1 MWHLNSS
8 CIIADMCFSGEV
20 VAECPVSQHCFCNTK
35 NLTADIIE
43 PAQPSH
49 CALVP
54 SFPFYPIPSLPE
66 LSEAMEC
73 SNTTSVRKMSGL
85 NKNRIMLK
93 RNLRIS
99 PVPKDSW
106 KYMKDFPWY
115 TFRHRL
121 CLPLWDMELIIHHQY
136 LIRNRSFSF
145 HPHVMKMIRSH
156 QHILLLLLHQIIIP
170 RYI

>member
-1 MWHLNSS
+1 MWHWNSI
-8 CIIADMCFSGEV
+8 CIIAAIMCFLGKV
-20 VAECPVSQHCFCNTK
+20 VAECPVLQHSFHNIKT
-35 NLTADIIE
+35 LTANVTDYSR
-43 PAQPSH
+43 AS
-49 CALVP
+49 
-54 SFPFYPIPSLPE
+54 PSLPPCSGAH
-66 LSEAMEC
+66 LLSARQSEAMEY

-85 NKNRIMLK
+85 NKNRIMPK

-99 PVPKDSW
+99 PVPRDSW

-145 HPHVMKMIRSH
+145 HPHVMKMIWSH